1 MIVLVAVLILVFSIG
16 WSQLQASKK
25 ALYFAYGVNTNTAA
39 FKKRIPS
46 ARYLRNAT
54 LEGYEFRWKEH
65 AAILP
70 KAGSKVHGVL
80 WEVGWAE
87 MLELD
92 RCEVHYT
99 RETVQV
105 ETNRTL
111 SAETYIMKVPETKET
126 DLDEYVDMVRQGYE
140 EHGLPSEQLENGICL
155 GDRT

>member
-1 MIVLVAVLILVFSIG
+1 MIVSVAVLILVFSIG

-25 ALYFAYGVNTNTAA
+25 ALYFAYGVNTNTAS
-39 FKKRIPS
+39 FKKRVPS

-54 LEGYEFRWKEH
+54 LDGYEFRWQEH

-70 KAGSKVHGVL
+70 KAGSAIQGVL

-87 MLELD
+87 MQELD

-99 RETVQV
+99 RKTVQV

-111 SAETYIMKVPETKET
+111 SAETYIMNKKKTNET
-126 DLDEYVDMVRQGYE
+126 DLDKYVDMVRQGYQ